1 MQPPARLA
9 PIFVIGASLLI
20 LTALFALSLRI
31 YSPITIE
38 WRDVLDAIWPGTD
51 EPTTGAQVI
60 QLVRIPR
67 SLGAVIVGA
76 ALALCG
82 LLMQGATRNKL
93 ASPALLG
100 VTSGASLGLALVSSG
115 VLGLSGGISSGAAA
129 VVGGGVAWSLV
140 FLLGSAWS
148 IDGSKGRLVLAG
160 MTMAALCAG
169 LTRLV
174 VLLAEERALGVLNW
188 LAGSLANVRYDD
200 IPATSAVLLMAL
212 TVSGLLAPKLNLINL
227 GDETAQALG
236 VRVRAVRLVVF
247 ITGCIIVGATVAVTG
262 PIAFIGLMAPN
273 IARILVGNDYRIL
286 VPASASIGA
295 ILLLASDITARGV
308 AYPAE
313 IAAGAVTA
321 LLGAPF
327 FLILARRLR

>member
-1 MQPPARLA
+1 MHRLAKLA
-9 PIFVIGASLLI
+9 PILVIGASLFV
-20 LTALFALSLRI
+20 LTALFAVSLRI
-31 YSPITIE
+31 YSPIAIQ
-38 WRDVLDAIWPGTD
+38 WRDVWDAMRPGA
-51 EPTTGAQVI
+51 EVTTIGTQVI
-60 QLVRIPR
+60 QLVRVPR
-67 SLGAVIVGA
+67 AIGAIVVGA

-115 VLGLSGGISSGAAA
+115 VLGVAGETSSGVAA
-129 VVGGGVAWSLV
+129 VIGGALAWSLV

-148 IDGSKGRLVLAG
+148 IDGSKGRLILAG

-188 LAGSLANVRYDD
+188 LAGSLANIRYDD
-200 IPATSAVLLMAL
+200 LPVPSAVLLMSLA
-212 TVSGLLAPKLNLINL
+212 VGALLAPKLNLINL

-236 VRVRAVRLVVF
+236 VRVHFVRLVIFFV
-247 ITGCIIVGATVAVTG
+247 GCIIVGATVAVTG

-273 IARILVGNDYRIL
+273 ISRVLVGSDYRLL
-286 VPASASIGA
+286 VPVSALLGA
-295 ILLLASDITARGV
+295 ILLLASDIVARGV

-321 LLGAPF
+321 LVGAPF
-327 FLILARRLR
+327 FLVLARRLL